1 MKTGFVRHGFLATR
15 VLGSLLGAFMIVG
28 AVMYN
33 DTVSD
38 IRDRLPPEKLFLHIL
53 GYSIVS
59 LPLIVPWRFVRWPAL
74 WWPLFSILCF
84 DVAAMLY
91 RGVVD
96 AIWAFRYGESTQQ
109 LMFPL
114 LGFVFVS
121 ILGMQVFAVLHL
133 RRRSPNHAVELTA
146 ARSAVSGSSP

>member
-15 VLGSLLGAFMIVG
+15 VLGFLLGAFMIAG

-74 WWPLFSILCF
+74 WWPLFIILCF

-91 RGVVD
+91 KGVVD

-114 LGFVFVS
+114 LSLLRKCHPCFFLSFLRKQESSEVKGFWTPASAGV
-121 ILGMQVFAVLHL
+121 
-133 RRRSPNHAVELTA
+133 TA
-146 ARSAVSGSSP
+146 FL